1 MTAKKKKPQDAKLR
15 QWGLTVVEL
24 LVMTAMSQTASAA
37 NRYNH
42 KKWAVLSTNT
52 CSYTNKARHKEQM

>member
-42 KKWAVLSTNT
+42 KKWSCLIDQHMR
-52 CSYTNKARHKEQM
+52 YTNKTRHKEQM